1 MDYLSKFDEL
11 KSKDLSLDLTRGK
24 PSSEQLDLSN
34 ELANFSDNSFL
45 SDGVDLRNYGEIKG
59 LDSCRALGSDILGCS
74 KEYVWAGGNSSL
86 SLMSQFLSFLFVEGC
101 GEGPWSNKE
110 RVSIIC
116 PVPGYDR
123 HFKLCETFGINMIPV
138 ALTGEGPNLEE
149 IEKLVESDGS
159 IRGIWCVPKYSN
171 PTGEVYSQQT
181 IEGLLNIFG
190 SSKNKSMIFWDNAYA
205 VHDLL
210 ETPPFLDIFSISREK
225 GYEDT
230 VVEFGSTSKIT
241 FAGSGIGFIAMSE
254 RNQEL
259 FLPFYSSLMIGPDK
273 LNQAKHV
280 RFFKEKSLEQHMR
293 NHAKIIKPKFDLVC
307 NKLKTQEF
315 GKWTSPDGGY
325 FLLFESDTGLARNI
339 ISLAAEAGL
348 KLTPAGA
355 THPYGVDDEDKYIR
369 LAPTACTLEELDIA
383 MDVFICCIGLAHT
396 KAKQS

>member
-24 PSSEQLDLSN
+24 PSSDQLDLSN
-34 ELANFSDNSFL
+34 ELANFSDNIFF
-45 SDGVDLRNYGEIKG
+45 SDGVDLRNYGEVKG
-59 LDSCRALGSDILGCS
+59 LDSCRQLGSDILGCS

-110 RVSIIC
+110 RVSVIC

-138 ALTGEGPNLEE
+138 ALTGDGPDLEE
-149 IEKLVESDGS
+149 IKRLVDSDSS

-171 PTGEVYSQQT
+171 PTGEVYSKQT
-181 IEGLLNIFG
+181 VEGLLNIFG

-210 ETPPFLDIFSISREK
+210 QTPPFLDIFSISKEK
-225 GYEDT
+225 GYEDV

-254 RNQEL
+254 SNQEL

-280 RFFKEKSLEQHMR
+280 RFFKEKSLEQHMGD
-293 NHAKIIKPKFDLVC
+293 HAKILKPKFDLVC
-307 NKLKTQEF
+307 NKLNTQEY
-315 GKWTSPDGGY
+315 GNWTSPDGGY
-325 FLLFESDTGLARNI
+325 FLLFESDAGLAKKI

-355 THPYGVDDEDKYIR
+355 THPYGIDDEDKYIR
-369 LAPTACTLEELDIA
+369 LAPTACTLEELDVA
-383 MDVFICCIGLAHT
+383 MDVFICCVGLAHSQ
-396 KAKQS
+396 ARQS

>member
-34 ELANFSDNSFL
+34 ELANFSDNKFL

-110 RVSIIC
+110 RVSVIC

-210 ETPPFLDIFSISREK
+210 QTPPFLDIFSISKEK
-225 GYEDT
+225 GYEDV

-315 GKWTSPDGGY
+315 GKWTSPNGGY

-369 LAPTACTLEELDIA
+369 LAPTACTLEELDVA

>member
-1 MDYLSKFDEL
+1 
-11 KSKDLSLDLTRGK
+11 
-24 PSSEQLDLSN
+24 
-34 ELANFSDNSFL
+34 
-45 SDGVDLRNYGEIKG
+45 
-59 LDSCRALGSDILGCS
+59 
-74 KEYVWAGGNSSL
+74 
-86 SLMSQFLSFLFVEGC
+86 
-101 GEGPWSNKE
+101 
-110 RVSIIC
+110 
-116 PVPGYDR
+116 
-123 HFKLCETFGINMIPV
+123 
-138 ALTGEGPNLEE
+138 
-149 IEKLVESDGS
+149 
-159 IRGIWCVPKYSN
+159 
-171 PTGEVYSQQT
+171 
-181 IEGLLNIFG
+181 
-190 SSKNKSMIFWDNAYA
+190 MIFWDNAYA
-205 VHDLL
+205 VHDLQ

-315 GKWTSPDGGY
+315 GKWTSPNGGY

-369 LAPTACTLEELDIA
+369 LAPTACTLEELDVA

>member
-34 ELANFSDNSFL
+34 ELARFSDNSFL
-45 SDGVDLRNYGEIKG
+45 SDGIDLRNYGEIKG

-110 RVSIIC
+110 RVSVIC

-171 PTGEVYSQQT
+171 PTGEVYSQKT

-369 LAPTACTLEELDIA
+369 LAPTACTLEELDVA

>member
-34 ELANFSDNSFL
+34 ELARFSDNSFL

-110 RVSIIC
+110 RVSVIC

-171 PTGEVYSQQT
+171 PTGEVYSQKT

-205 VHDLL
+205 VHDLQ

>member
-34 ELANFSDNSFL
+34 ELARFSDNSFL
-45 SDGVDLRNYGEIKG
+45 SDGIDLRNYGEIKG

-110 RVSIIC
+110 RVSVIC

-171 PTGEVYSQQT
+171 PTGEVYSQKT

-205 VHDLL
+205 VHDLQ

-315 GKWTSPDGGY
+315 GKWTSPNGGY

-369 LAPTACTLEELDIA
+369 LAPTACTLEELDVA

>member
-315 GKWTSPDGGY
+315 GKWTSPNGGY

-369 LAPTACTLEELDIA
+369 LAPTACTLEELDVA

>member
-110 RVSIIC
+110 RVSVIC

-181 IEGLLNIFG
+181 VEGLLNIFG

-225 GYEDT
+225 GFEDT

-369 LAPTACTLEELDIA
+369 LAPTACTLEELDVA

>member
-34 ELANFSDNSFL
+34 ELARFSDNSFL

-110 RVSIIC
+110 RVSVIC

-181 IEGLLNIFG
+181 VEGLLNIFG

-210 ETPPFLDIFSISREK
+210 QTPPFLDIFSISKEK
-225 GYEDT
+225 GYEDV

-315 GKWTSPDGGY
+315 GKWTSPNGGY

-369 LAPTACTLEELDIA
+369 LAPTACTLEELDVA

>member
-34 ELANFSDNSFL
+34 ELVRFSDNSFL

-110 RVSIIC
+110 RVSVIC

-171 PTGEVYSQQT
+171 PTGEVYSQKT

-205 VHDLL
+205 VHDLQ

>member
-45 SDGVDLRNYGEIKG
+45 SDGIDLRNYGEIKG

-110 RVSIIC
+110 RVSVIC

-171 PTGEVYSQQT
+171 PTGEVYSQKT

-205 VHDLL
+205 VHDLQ

-315 GKWTSPDGGY
+315 GKWTSPNGGY

-369 LAPTACTLEELDIA
+369 LAPTACTLEELDVA

>member
-34 ELANFSDNSFL
+34 ELARFSDNSFL
-45 SDGVDLRNYGEIKG
+45 SDGIDLRNYGEIKG

-110 RVSIIC
+110 RVSVIC

-181 IEGLLNIFG
+181 VEGLLNIFG

-205 VHDLL
+205 VHDLQ

-315 GKWTSPDGGY
+315 GKWTSPNGGY

-369 LAPTACTLEELDIA
+369 LAPTACTLEELDVA

>member
-24 PSSEQLDLSN
+24 PSSDQLDLSN
-34 ELANFSDNSFL
+34 ELANFSDNIFF
-45 SDGVDLRNYGEIKG
+45 SDGVDLRNYGEVKG
-59 LDSCRALGSDILGCS
+59 LDSCRELGSDILGCS

-110 RVSIIC
+110 RVSVIC

-138 ALTGEGPNLEE
+138 ALTGDGPDLEE
-149 IEKLVESDGS
+149 IKRLVESDSS

-181 IEGLLNIFG
+181 VEGLLNIFG
-190 SSKNKSMIFWDNAYA
+190 GSKNKSMIFWDNAYA

-210 ETPPFLDIFSISREK
+210 QTPPFLDIFSISKEK
-225 GYEDT
+225 GYEDV

-280 RFFKEKSLEQHMR
+280 RFFKEKSLEQHMGD
-293 NHAKIIKPKFDLVC
+293 HAKILKPKFDLVC
-307 NKLKTQEF
+307 NKLNTQEY
-315 GKWTSPDGGY
+315 GNWTSPDGGY
-325 FLLFESDTGLARNI
+325 FLLFESDAGLAKKI
-339 ISLAAEAGL
+339 ISLAAAAGL

-355 THPYGVDDEDKYIR
+355 THPYGIDDEDKYIR
-369 LAPTACTLEELDIA
+369 LAPTACTLEELDVA
-383 MDVFICCIGLAHT
+383 MDVFICCVGLAHSQ
-396 KAKQS
+396 ARQS

>member
-34 ELANFSDNSFL
+34 ELARFSDNSFL
-45 SDGVDLRNYGEIKG
+45 SDGIDLRNYGEIKG

-110 RVSIIC
+110 RVSVIC

-171 PTGEVYSQQT
+171 PTGEVYSQKT

-315 GKWTSPDGGY
+315 GKWTSPNGGY

-369 LAPTACTLEELDIA
+369 LAPTACTLEELDVA

>member
-34 ELANFSDNSFL
+34 ELARFSDNSFL
-45 SDGVDLRNYGEIKG
+45 SDGIDLRNYGEIKG

-171 PTGEVYSQQT
+171 PTGEVYSQKT

-205 VHDLL
+205 VHDLQ

-315 GKWTSPDGGY
+315 GKWTSPNGGY

-369 LAPTACTLEELDIA
+369 LAPTACTLEELDVA

>member
-110 RVSIIC
+110 RVSVIC

-171 PTGEVYSQQT
+171 PTGEVYSQKT

-205 VHDLL
+205 VHDLQ

-315 GKWTSPDGGY
+315 GKWTSPNGGY

-369 LAPTACTLEELDIA
+369 LAPTACTLEELDVA

>member
-24 PSSEQLDLSN
+24 PSSDQLDLSN
-34 ELANFSDNSFL
+34 ELANFSDNIFF
-45 SDGVDLRNYGEIKG
+45 SDGVDLRNYGEVKG
-59 LDSCRALGSDILGCS
+59 LDSCRQLGSDILGCS

-110 RVSIIC
+110 RVSVIC

-210 ETPPFLDIFSISREK
+210 QTPPFLDIFSISKEK
-225 GYEDT
+225 GYEDV

-254 RNQEL
+254 SNQEL

-369 LAPTACTLEELDIA
+369 LAPTACTLEELDVA

>member
-34 ELANFSDNSFL
+34 ELARFSDNSFL
-45 SDGVDLRNYGEIKG
+45 SDGIDLRNYGEIKG

-171 PTGEVYSQQT
+171 PTGEVYSQKT

-205 VHDLL
+205 VHDLQ

>member
-34 ELANFSDNSFL
+34 ELARFSDNSFL
-45 SDGVDLRNYGEIKG
+45 SDGIDLRNYGEIKG

-171 PTGEVYSQQT
+171 PTGEVYSQKT

-315 GKWTSPDGGY
+315 GKWTSPNGGY

-396 KAKQS
+396 QAKQS